1 MSDLMC
7 PCGKPANVRTWESDL
22 HLCFFHGRD
31 WLTSQEKE
39 LAGLAIVEKHDDA
52 LRAAVAAF
60 IERIAKKPSF
70 TARVRGAVSA
80 LLGRTG

>member
-1 MSDLMC
+1 MC

-60 IERIAKKPSF
+60 IERIAKKPRG
-70 TARVRGAVSA
+70 AERLRGAVSA
-80 LLGRTG
+80 LLGRSA